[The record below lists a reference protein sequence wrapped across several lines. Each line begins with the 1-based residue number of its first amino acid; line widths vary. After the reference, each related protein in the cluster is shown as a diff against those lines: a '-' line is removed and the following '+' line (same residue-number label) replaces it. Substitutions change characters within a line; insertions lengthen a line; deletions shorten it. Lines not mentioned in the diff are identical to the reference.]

1 MTKTLI
7 DVDDELLEQAMR
19 LTGATTKKA
28 AVNAAL
34 AQTVRRG
41 EALGYIDMLRS
52 GAAIELDD
60 ADVIADAQR

>member
-41 EALGYIDMLRS
+41 EALGYIDMLRNGVAS
-52 GAAIELDD
+52 ELDD

>member
-7 DVDDELLEQAMR
+7 DVDDALLEQAMR

-52 GAAIELDD
+52 GVAIELDD
-60 ADVIADAQR
+60 ADVTADAQR

>member
-7 DVDDELLEQAMR
+7 DVDDQLLEQAMR

-28 AVNAAL
+28 AINEAL

-52 GAAIELDD
+52 GVVIALDD
-60 ADVIADAQR
+60 SDVIADAQR

>member
-7 DVDDELLEQAMR
+7 DVDDDLLEQAMR

-41 EALGYIDMLRS
+41 EALGYIDMLRN
-52 GAAIELDD
+52 GVAIEIDD
-60 ADVIADAQR
+60 ADVINDAQR

>member
-7 DVDDELLEQAMR
+7 DVDDALLEQAMR

-41 EALGYIDMLRS
+41 DALGYIDMLRS
-52 GAAIELDD
+52 GVAIELDD
-60 ADVIADAQR
+60 AGVTADAQR

>member
-7 DVDDELLEQAMR
+7 DIDDELLARVME

-34 AQTVRRG
+34 AQAARRG
-41 EALGYIDMLRS
+41 EALGYVDLLR
-52 GAAIELDD
+52 GGLAVELDR
-60 ADVIADAQR
+60 AQVVADAQR

>member
-41 EALGYIDMLRS
+41 EALGYIDMLRN
-52 GAAIELDD
+52 GVAIELDD

>member
-7 DVDDELLEQAMR
+7 DIDDTLLEQAMR

-34 AQTVRRG
+34 AQAVRRG
-41 EALGYIDMLRS
+41 EALGYVDLLRS
-52 GAAIELDD
+52 GMAIALDD
-60 ADVIADAQR
+60 ADVTDDAQR

>member
-7 DVDDELLEQAMR
+7 DVDDDLLEQAMR

-41 EALGYIDMLRS
+41 EALGYVDMLRS
-52 GAAIELDD
+52 GVAIDLDD
-60 ADVIADAQR
+60 ADVTADAQR